1 MGLLQKKERNAYELI
16 NLVQLKDEDVCL
28 KCQTLR
34 TSVARGP
41 PVCEEARFISS
52 ATVLELYS

>member
-1 MGLLQKKERNAYELI
+1 MGHLQKNERNAYELI

-41 PVCEEARFISS
+41 PVCEEAYIL
-52 ATVLELYS
+52 VLELYS